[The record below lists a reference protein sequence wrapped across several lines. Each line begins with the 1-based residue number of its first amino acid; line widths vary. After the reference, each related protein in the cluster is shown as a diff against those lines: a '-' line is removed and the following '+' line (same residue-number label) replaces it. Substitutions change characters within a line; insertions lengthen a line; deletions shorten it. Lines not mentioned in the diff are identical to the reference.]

1 MDGLDWTIIAR
12 YLDDSC
18 TDAERDTVERWASQ
32 SLANQKELEAL
43 RRTWTQSALL
53 PSGRRIDAM
62 YAKLSARMRAP
73 ALNVVKPETP
83 ERAARSRN
91 VPAPRPL
98 SISPPPAHA
107 RPVRFARSGAIA
119 ATILVAAS
127 VAGGSYLTIR
137 RGSATDG
144 ASPFVREYA
153 TERGQKATIQLSDG
167 SQLTL
172 AAASRVSIPA
182 DFGKASREIT
192 LEGEAFVDVA
202 HDPARPFR
210 IHIKD
215 AIAEDIGTRFDVRSY
230 PQDSSVVVAVEEGAV
245 TLGQSPVRG
254 KASGRATVPE
264 GVVLHQGDVGTLSPD
279 GHVKTTTGTPGM
291 YSSWMR
297 GNLTFVRSPLSD
309 VADAI
314 GRWYDLDVRVDS
326 PTLAAETVTASF
338 SVQSP
343 AQMVQALALAVNAR
357 VEMNGRVV
365 RLISTR

>member
-18 TDAERDTVERWASQ
+18 TPAERDAVERWASQ
-32 SLANQKELEAL
+32 SPDNQKEIDAL

-62 YAKLSARMRAP
+62 YANLSARMRAP

-83 ERAARSRN
+83 ERAARRTS
-91 VPAPRPL
+91 VPATRPL
-98 SISPPPAHA
+98 SISPPPAA
-107 RPVRFARSGAIA
+107 PRPVRFARAGAIA
-119 ATILVAAS
+119 ATIVVAAS
-127 VAGGSYLTIR
+127 LAGGWYFTA
-137 RGSATDG
+137 RGGSSTG

-153 TERGQKATIQLSDG
+153 TERGEKATIQLSDG

-202 HDPARPFR
+202 HDPTRPFR
-210 IHIKD
+210 VRIKD

-245 TLGQSPVRG
+245 ALGQTPVRVKG
-254 KASGRATVPE
+254 SGRTAVPE
-264 GVVLHQGDVGTLSPD
+264 GVVLREGDVGTLSPD
-279 GHVKTTTGTPGM
+279 GHVKTTTGAPGM
-291 YSSWMR
+291 YSSWMH

-309 VADAI
+309 VAEAI

-326 PTLAAETVTASF
+326 PALAAERVTASF

-365 RLISTR
+365 RLISNR